1 MGKPSIKSR
10 KTAKIRK
17 KNRKKNLRRN
27 INSKEEEIADL
38 QIQMNDFKKDVEDAG
53 EKLLDEIN
61 KCSRENNNVVEWLKI
76 YDKQIDNYEEQLY
89 NLNVKLYFSSSQQP
103 PPPQQ
108 PLPPQQ
114 PPPPQSQQTYKSMDD
129 YFRSHH

>member
-10 KTAKIRK
+10 KTTKIRK
-17 KNRKKNLRRN
+17 KNRKKDLRRN

-38 QIQMNDFKKDVEDAG
+38 QIQMNDFKKDVKDAG

-61 KCSRENNNVVEWLKI
+61 KCSRENNNVVEWLKL

-89 NLNVKLYFSSSQQP
+89 NLNVKLYFSSSSQQQ

-108 PLPPQQ
+108 PLPPQ
-114 PPPPQSQQTYKSMDD
+114 SQQTYKNMDD
-129 YFRSHH
+129 YFRNQN

>member
-61 KCSRENNNVVEWLKI
+61 KCLRENNNVVEWLKI

-103 PPPQQ
+103 PPPQ
-108 PLPPQQ
+108 
-114 PPPPQSQQTYKSMDD
+114 SQQTYKSMDD

>member
-1 MGKPSIKSR
+1 
-10 KTAKIRK
+10 
-17 KNRKKNLRRN
+17 
-27 INSKEEEIADL
+27 
-38 QIQMNDFKKDVEDAG
+38 MNDFKKDVEDAG

-114 PPPPQSQQTYKSMDD
+114 PPPSQSQQTYKSMDD

>member
-103 PPPQQ
+103 PPPQ
-108 PLPPQQ
+108 
-114 PPPPQSQQTYKSMDD
+114 SQQTYKSMDD

>member
-38 QIQMNDFKKDVEDAG
+38 QIQMNNFKKDVEDAG

-103 PPPQQ
+103 PPPQ
-108 PLPPQQ
+108 
-114 PPPPQSQQTYKSMDD
+114 SQQTYKSMDD

>member
-89 NLNVKLYFSSSQQP
+89 NLNVKLYFLSS
-103 PPPQQ
+103 
-108 PLPPQQ
+108 QQ